1 MNAWLECRLWCAG
14 WSKALMKVW
23 WTCQRPIFL
32 QPHHPSCVIL
42 AAVYL
47 DIDTINK
54 IWCSPQKEI
63 ISYQNDNFI
72 NWLGAQS
79 NTSLHL
85 VKRVTNFGP
94 LPHFMDNIRSIWP
107 SQIQYVFPGYVTR
120 TTKNLMAM
128 YQWIYFYQQVGTA
141 PGTTHPPGGV
151 SELLDDEDDEN
162 HNVTPHY
169 LGGSVNQKTSQTH

>member
-94 LPHFMDNIRSIWP
+94 LPHFMDNLRSYRFFPVMWGGWIRIWWRCINEFTSI
-107 SQIQYVFPGYVTR
+107 SKLAGIQGP
-120 TTKNLMAM
+120 
-128 YQWIYFYQQVGTA
+128 TA
-141 PGTTHPPGGV
+141 HQ
-151 SELLDDEDDEN
+151 E
-162 HNVTPHY
+162 
-169 LGGSVNQKTSQTH
+169 GSVNCLRMKMMKIIMSLHTILVGQWNQKTSQTR